1 MTSSGT
7 IFFYRPSP
15 RGTVRNKMLSYF
27 LKNTIKQTSGE
38 DSQKPMSTEE
48 IDGTLAL
55 ELQKKLDLKAKQ
67 SLEADSDASQ
77 AQGRSASTSAG
88 TWYRLIHTYTSN
100 VWLIEW

>member
-1 MTSSGT
+1 MLFVFSAKMKSS
-7 IFFYRPSP
+7 
-15 RGTVRNKMLSYF
+15 
-27 LKNTIKQTSGE
+27 SGE

-48 IDGTLAL
+48 IDGALAL

-88 TWYRLIHTYTSN
+88 TWYRLIHTYTSI